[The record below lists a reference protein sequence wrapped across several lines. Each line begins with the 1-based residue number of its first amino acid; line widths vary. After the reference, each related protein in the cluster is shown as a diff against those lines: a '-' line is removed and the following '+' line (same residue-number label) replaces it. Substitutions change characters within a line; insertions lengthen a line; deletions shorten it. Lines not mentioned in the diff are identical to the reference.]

1 MKEQLEKL
9 WENYY
14 ATLESA
20 NLIKRNKVPFVEH
33 MTIVNDKEVVLPPK
47 AEVHDDL
54 KWELVFYNLTLENSK
69 KGIEYLLQS
78 GVKIGRPDDFF
89 AEMYKS
95 DL

>member
-1 MKEQLEKL
+1 MTK
-9 WENYY
+9 NYY

-20 NLIKRNKVPFVEH
+20 KLIKRNKVPFVEN
-33 MTIVNDKEVVLPPK
+33 MTIVNSKEVVLPPK

-54 KWELVFYNLTLENSK
+54 KRELMFYNLTLEDAK
-69 KGIEYLLQS
+69 QGIEYLLQS